1 MARYTGPRARIS
13 RRFNEPIL
21 GENKALQK
29 KNYAPGMHG
38 RGKKRKQSEY
48 AIQLAEKQK
57 AKYIYG
63 LLERQFAKLFDTA
76 SRKSGVTGELLLQ
89 LLEARLDNTVYRLGI
104 APTRRA
110 ARQLV
115 SHCHITVNGEIVNV
129 PSYTLRPGDAVGV
142 RERSKSL
149 EVITN
154 SLSVQGAKKYNW
166 LEWNVQEMEG
176 KIINLPP
183 RQDIP
188 ENINEQL
195 IVELYSK

>member
-1 MARYTGPRARIS
+1 MARYTGPKVKIS
-13 RRFNEPIL
+13 RRYNEPIL

-29 KNYAPGMHG
+29 KNYPPGQHG
-38 RGKKRKQSEY
+38 RGRRKKQSEY
-48 AIQLAEKQK
+48 AVQLMEKQK

-63 LLERQFAKLFDTA
+63 VLERQFANIFDKA
-76 SRKSGVTGELLLQ
+76 SRKKGITGEVLLQ
-89 LLEARLDNTVYRLGI
+89 LLEARLDNTIYRLGI

-115 SHCHITVNGEIVNV
+115 IHKHITVNGEIVNV
-129 PSYTLRPGDAVGV
+129 PSFTLKIGDQIGV

-154 SLSVQGAKKYNW
+154 SLSAHGKRLSW
-166 LEWNVQEMEG
+166 LEWDANEMVG
-176 KIINLPP
+176 KFLNMPA
-183 RQDIP
+183 REDIP